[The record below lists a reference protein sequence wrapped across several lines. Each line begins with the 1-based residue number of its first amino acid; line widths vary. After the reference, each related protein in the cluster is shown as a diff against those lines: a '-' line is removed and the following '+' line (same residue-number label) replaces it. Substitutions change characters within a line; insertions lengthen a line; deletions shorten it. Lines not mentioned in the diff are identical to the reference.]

1 MNTMKIKNKKYYTK
15 KAIKN
20 TKLKN
25 KILKKIQTIQNKI
38 KQNCDIN
45 RNFILKN
52 KIKKLRI
59 ALNSISMTPKEK
71 NRNKEI
77 KRIDLRIFEYHK
89 EINLLDNHVI
99 SEYSEILKIGS
110 KIRKLNFRKRILES
124 SEFSKKITR
133 RSPSLIRY
141 NLRKIRNIEEIII

>member
-1 MNTMKIKNKKYYTK
+1 MKIKNKKYYTK

-20 TKLKN
+20 TILKN

-77 KRIDLRIFEYHK
+77 KRIDLRIFEYYK

>member
-1 MNTMKIKNKKYYTK
+1 MKIKNKKYYTK

>member
-20 TKLKN
+20 TILKN

-77 KRIDLRIFEYHK
+77 KRIDLRIFEYYK